1 MSMNVAHHSRAKTKI
16 WSYKVWTDPPSSL
29 SELTNTHLVPPPLTD
44 GQVLLEAGVL
54 AYRHRKHGEPEI
66 LLVSKKRS
74 KKWGVP
80 KGRVEPHLSFSEL
93 ASKEAFEEAGVVGYV
108 SGNSVGMFRA
118 RKQNTSDLS
127 HKIIEV
133 WIYLFEVT
141 DTRRK
146 WPEMHKRQIRWV
158 SCQVAAQQLRE
169 PLLAHLCNR
178 LAQHY
183 G

>member
-1 MSMNVAHHSRAKTKI
+1 MGH
-16 WSYKVWTDPPSSL
+16 
-29 SELTNTHLVPPPLTD
+29 
-44 GQVLLEAGVL
+44 
-54 AYRHRKHGEPEI
+54 
-66 LLVSKKRS
+66 
-74 KKWGVP
+74 P

-118 RKQNTSDLS
+118 RKQNTNGLS
-127 HKIIEV
+127 HQIIEV
-133 WIYLFEVT
+133 WVYLFEVT

-146 WPEMHKRQIRWV
+146 WPEMHRREIRWA
-158 SCQVAAQQLRE
+158 SCEMAAQQLRE
-169 PLLAHLCNR
+169 PLLAHLCHR

>member
-1 MSMNVAHHSRAKTKI
+1 LRQDKKHSFGKKWVYNV
-16 WSYKVWTDPPSSL
+16 WPELPVFL
-29 SELTNTHLVPPPLTD
+29 SELTVPSSTSVALQE

-54 AYRHRKHGEPEI
+54 AFRRNHGDLEI

-74 KKWGVP
+74 KNWGIP
-80 KGRVEPHLSFSEL
+80 KGRAEPHLSFSEL
-93 ASKEAFEEAGVVGYV
+93 ASKEAFEEAGVVGHV

-118 RKQNTSDLS
+118 RKQNTSGSS
-127 HKIIEV
+127 HQIIEV
-133 WIYLFEVT
+133 WVYLFEVT
-141 DTRRK
+141 DARRK

-158 SCQVAAQQLRE
+158 SCEVAAQQLRE
-169 PLLAHLCNR
+169 PLLAHLCHR